1 MIRAQVPSSGP
12 ERGPLAPSAGHRE
25 DTQAQS
31 ILPLPQGGRSEQPET
46 EQPRK
51 ERQVRSYQAGG
62 TEPPAAPSSFLRK
75 AAPDTQPLRAAAAAL
90 FLMC

>member
-31 ILPLPQGGRSEQPET
+31 ILPLPQGEQPET

-62 TEPPAAPSSFLRK
+62 TEPPAAPTSFLRK
-75 AAPDTQPLRAAAAAL
+75 AAPDSQPL
-90 FLMC
+90 